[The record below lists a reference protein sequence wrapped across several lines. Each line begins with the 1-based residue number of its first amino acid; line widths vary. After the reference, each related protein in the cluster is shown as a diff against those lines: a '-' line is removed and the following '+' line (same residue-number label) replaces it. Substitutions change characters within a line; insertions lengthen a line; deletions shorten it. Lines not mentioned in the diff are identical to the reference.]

1 MPSSCAR
8 RFFAALTTPPPHTHL
23 PSPLAPRRQAAPP
36 EAAAEAGAKKQAAG
50 NAAQRAASNAT
61 SFRMFAFAKH
71 VLGRASAAASRRLPA
86 ALRVAA
92 SAMESTIKFT
102 GVEASYKAALG
113 AKDGPSA
120 RYETALGSVY
130 HARRLSGNEAVMD
143 AMESADKE
151 LEEAKEAAVQAHP
164 CYAVFGRVF
173 GQDPLT
179 APSANLPRLV
189 QLVLD
194 GDTWGRSAEVGEVP
208 PVDAR

>member
-1 MPSSCAR
+1 V
-8 RFFAALTTPPPHTHL
+8 FFLPPPQPPPPHTHL

-36 EAAAEAGAKKQAAG
+36 EAAAEAGAKKQAAS

-61 SFRMFAFAKH
+61 SFRMFAFSKH
-71 VLGRASAAASRRLPA
+71 VLGLASAAASRRLPA
-86 ALRVAA
+86 ALRMAA
-92 SAMESTIKFT
+92 SAMGSTIKFT

-113 AKDGPSA
+113 AKDGSSG

-130 HARRLSGNEAVMD
+130 HARRDNEAVMD

-173 GQDPLT
+173 GPDPLT